1 MTSRARAVGLFAAII
16 IVATVAVVIL
26 VNVLTP
32 PVRTAPIESIRY
44 NQTKTEP
51 GFDDSTHTVTDRT
64 RVAAFSA
71 IVKKYS
77 IDVGHFDSTLND
89 ECTGGLATNIA
100 VTLTDHTVD
109 RLSIYDCGRTV
120 PRGTFVSDATA
131 LFTSWS
137 AQGR

>member
-1 MTSRARAVGLFAAII
+1 VKSPARATALFAAIVI
-16 IVATVAVVIL
+16 TATVAVVIL

-32 PVRTAPIESIRY
+32 PVRLAPIQSIQY
-44 NQTKTEP
+44 YQTKTVP
-51 GFDDSTHTVTDRT
+51 GFDNSMHTITDPT

-77 IDVGHFDSTLND
+77 IDLDHFDSTLND

-100 VTLTDHTVD
+100 VTLGD
-109 RLSIYDCGRTV
+109 RSVHKLRIYDCGRTT

-131 LFTSWS
+131 LITSWS